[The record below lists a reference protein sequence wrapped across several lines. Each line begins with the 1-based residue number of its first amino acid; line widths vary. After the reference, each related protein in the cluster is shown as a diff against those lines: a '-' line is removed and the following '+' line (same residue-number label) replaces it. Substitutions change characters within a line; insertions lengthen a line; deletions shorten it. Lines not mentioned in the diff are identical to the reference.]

1 MKNTHIFSSLFLILS
16 LNASFL
22 CAQELKAYQIYNK
35 NKEKVDFNTM
45 INALQN
51 YDIVLFGE
59 FHDSSIIHWLELKT
73 AEALY
78 KKTKNLNLGAEMFE
92 ADNQIIM
99 DEFLEDKISRDNFE
113 SEMRLWDNY
122 KTDYRPLVNF
132 VRKHRLKFIATNIPR
147 RYASYVYKN
156 GLDSLHTLSSQAQQ
170 FIAPM
175 PLKID
180 TLAPGYGNML
190 SIIKEHGLKK
200 TRAKNFIASQAI
212 KDATMAHFISKNLPQ
227 NGIFLHYNGNYHSK
241 DYGGIYWYLK
251 QQHPELNIAVIT
263 VSEDE
268 QENLLIPE
276 DHLKL
281 TEFNIVIASDFTKTY

>member
-1 MKNTHIFSSLFLILS
+1 MKNTHIFSTLFLVLS

-78 KKTKNLNLGAEMFE
+78 KRTKNLNLGCEMFE
-92 ADNQIIM
+92 TDNQIIL
-99 DEFLEDKISRDNFE
+99 DEFLEGKISRDNFE

-122 KTDYRPLVNF
+122 KTDYRPLVDF
-132 VRKHRLKFIATNIPR
+132 AKKHHLKFIATNIPR
-147 RYASYVYKN
+147 RYASYVYEK
-156 GLDSLHTLSSQAQQ
+156 GVDSLCNLSEQAQK
-170 FIAPM
+170 FIAPTPIEM
-175 PLKID
+175 D
-180 TLAPGYGNML
+180 TLSLAYHNM
-190 SIIKEHGLKK
+190 SEIAKEHGFTKK
-200 TRAKNFIASQAI
+200 RLKNFIASQAI
-212 KDATMAHFISKNLPQ
+212 KDATMAHFISQNLPKE
-227 NGIFLHYNGNYHSK
+227 GIFLHYNGNYHSQ

-251 QQHPELNIAVIT
+251 EPHPDLNIAVIT

-268 QENLLIPE
+268 QETLLIPE
-276 DHLKL
+276 DHPKL
-281 TEFNIVIASDFTKTY
+281 TDFNIVIASDVTKTY